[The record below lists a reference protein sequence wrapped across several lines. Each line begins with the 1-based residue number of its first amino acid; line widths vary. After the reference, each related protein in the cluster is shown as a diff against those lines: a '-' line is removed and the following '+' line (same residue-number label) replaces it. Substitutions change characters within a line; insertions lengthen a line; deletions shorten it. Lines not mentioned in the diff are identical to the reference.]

1 MQPTEEQRIVSALE
15 YETTENCEQVRRAF
29 NAYFSERNLP
39 ICRQRIVV
47 YENSVTVE
55 YYQPKQRQLGA
66 KIYSKNKQHHDCPSG
81 DYY

>member
-39 ICRQRIVV
+39 HMQTAYRC
-47 YENSVTVE
+47 
-55 YYQPKQRQLGA
+55 L
-66 KIYSKNKQHHDCPSG
+66 
-81 DYY
+81 